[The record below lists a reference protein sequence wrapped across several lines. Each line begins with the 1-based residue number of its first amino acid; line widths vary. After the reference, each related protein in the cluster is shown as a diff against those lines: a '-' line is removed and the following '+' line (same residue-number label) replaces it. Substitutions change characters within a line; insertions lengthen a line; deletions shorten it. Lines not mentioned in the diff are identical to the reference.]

1 MSISPYPAPMSPED
15 APQDDLERELESL
28 MHEDADLDHEPD
40 HAPETHDPPP
50 PPPKRLRGAQLM
62 LSSTDT
68 DQRHAQ
74 VSDPPKVPAKMDK
87 AKNVLDIVAEY
98 EGWSLANHPDFAPR
112 HRMFMSVAKFICDMN
127 AANYM
132 MSNVQKLTI
141 FMLIDGGSWRAHK
154 RQLFHLRDGAW
165 DMADK
170 LTLEAWDLLSALEG
184 LFVTIASKFE
194 EAGGEVKWSW
204 SEASEFIRDTITESI
219 HDGDLIDVLASFA
232 KQNSDHVRMVTSNKT
247 WKATWA
253 RRVADM
259 VASYRKAW
267 ETNAHT
273 AILSRL
279 FLQDCETPMPKSQG
293 ICFDDIH
300 LTPTWDIHP
309 KSEACDCYV
318 RFDYPY
324 FYENMVMSDS
334 TINVDTFKEKL
345 RLFITSL
352 YYKNEHAFQVKLC
365 FLCAAFQDVCTGK
378 MLFQI
383 GRGGDGKG
391 MEAVLDAALFGSLS
405 SASLDCGVFL
415 DRMEFRKSAELAWN
429 KSNIRIQEMDT
440 KVRFLSDIWKRFI
453 VDEEIDCRVNYGFT
467 TKRRFG
473 TSLKIQEVNYEN
485 VPVIEESRDMN
496 KACEQLRRRV
506 VCIRMGN
513 ATYTPNPAEVD
524 HKNGLY
530 LLIPQDE
537 LTSFL
542 RHPVTAALYL
552 REWCLPFFQE
562 NSLADC
568 LKMLHDLKSIDDRLE
583 ADTQWLAAKLS
594 GRDLPPPGNDRTLL
608 DANDEIVE
616 LVHGATPHKS
626 IIKEYLLHK
635 IEELPGC
642 IASSRGRTTKLQTFV
657 SAIDH
662 SAMKLFKQL
671 DHNSFEKLQINWAKL
686 KQSMIRCGGQE
697 MFGNWMEWTCPFD
710 LNFVIQSWD
719 GNAFHDY
726 SAFYMQ
732 HCTSRGNAD
741 ALLRPLAAAVQESVE
756 LEQLRRYAEQGHD
769 RRQELL
775 EAYIHRH
782 DTAGFLDA
790 DGMSVIEVEYY
801 TRPCYGRLLARG
813 VSGQKLTREARAVAF
828 QHCTEVDAACCHPRL
843 LRQKLMDLDAW
854 SDAKYV
860 MLSRFIKNYKSWRQ
874 CIADYMDI
882 SLDDAKVERIRL
894 FYGGKP
900 TCSIPF
906 LLKLCSEIQLAAQV
920 IVHHESSR
928 RWQQLYS
935 DRRNPEFSRLSGILS
950 FDEASMLAE
959 VSSLMGD
966 SMCVLLF
973 DGGYIRCRDL
983 HDDVA
988 LHHALETE
996 DSRVGTQIRRWGPLT
1011 TNSLPRLLVRRGLA
1025 QFYRT
1030 QDVVDYGNC
1039 LLTSLYYMEHECDLG
1054 ELTENELD
1062 DGISAREFNL
1072 YSLHC
1077 SQRDEN
1083 AVHAL
1088 KWLPDGFRPDDATNG
1103 AVYVFHEQSSPG
1115 VVGHWWTAKICGET
1129 EIAVFDSTAP
1139 ECLMGAKIVDF
1150 QTILEEIDGMN
1161 AFLLILTTATEPV
1174 DMPLHSAYDL
1184 RGAGPPDT
1192 DANTLYITAPI
1203 CVECSSPL
1211 APAHEVAGRVYTL
1224 SGLRQVVV
1232 TTKRCS
1238 RKSCRAHHHYNYRKV
1253 DGQKYHSLPLED
1265 LEYLFVNSKV
1275 GFERTFLDY
1284 HDALQFRGGISHNA
1298 IEFAQSQTLWED
1310 AEQHY
1315 RWHRECASAQLYYSV
1330 IVESTEMWGNSTAT
1344 MRRRIFN
1351 IEIDDPLS
1359 NDFLTEYQDWWH
1371 KHQLS
1376 RVEWQ
1381 KVTEVVMD
1389 GHEKVAAKCPGIP
1402 LARAGRPRKDG
1413 QTPQRQN
1420 GWFMAI
1426 DPGSGLILSVTN
1438 MLEPENNE
1446 VAKAVLNK
1454 VISRASNLNCVIYDK
1469 MCVCQKA
1476 FSSDQNFA
1484 KVKYWCVDRFHAKA
1498 HGDRCPCSP
1507 LLHRRLDLRLRDVNT
1522 SIAEQTFS
1530 WFRGYASS
1538 FNTKNADTHIFYV
1551 LLYVK
1556 KHNLLVRKDY
1566 IRHLNPFS
1574 ARAKA
1579 SKSRHVLTRPSSK
1592 KYHCR
1597 RPAASGRA
1605 GVVYKKPSKKVRKN
1619 HIKQK

>member
-1 MSISPYPAPMSPED
+1 
-15 APQDDLERELESL
+15 
-28 MHEDADLDHEPD
+28 
-40 HAPETHDPPP
+40 
-50 PPPKRLRGAQLM
+50 
-62 LSSTDT
+62 
-68 DQRHAQ
+68 
-74 VSDPPKVPAKMDK
+74 
-87 AKNVLDIVAEY
+87 
-98 EGWSLANHPDFAPR
+98 
-112 HRMFMSVAKFICDMN
+112 MFMSVAKFICDMN

-132 MSNVQKLTI
+132 MSNMQKLTI
-141 FMLIDGGSWRAHK
+141 FVLIDGGNWRAHK
-154 RQLFHLRDGAW
+154 RQLFHLHNGAW
-165 DMADK
+165 DMEDRLA
-170 LTLEAWDLLSALEG
+170 LEAWDLLVALEG
-184 LFVTIASKFE
+184 LFVTIASKI
-194 EAGGEVKWSW
+194 EAAGSEVQWSW
-204 SEASEFIRDTITESI
+204 LEASKYIHDTITESI
-219 HDGDLIDVLASFA
+219 HDGDLINTLASFA
-232 KQNSDHVRMVTSNKT
+232 KQNSDHVRMVTGNKT

-259 VASYRKAW
+259 VALYRKGW
-267 ETNAHT
+267 ESHTNT
-273 AILSRL
+273 SILSRL

-293 ICFDDIH
+293 ICFDDIY
-300 LTPTWDIHP
+300 LTPTWDVRP
-309 KSEACDCYV
+309 KSEARDCYV

-324 FYENMVMSDS
+324 FYENIVMSDS

-352 YYKNEHAFQVKLC
+352 YYKNEYAFQAKLC
-365 FLCAAFQDVCTGK
+365 FRCAAFQGVCTGK

-415 DRMEFRKSAELAWN
+415 DRMEFRKSAELVWN
-429 KSNIRIQEMDT
+429 KANVRIQEMDS
-440 KVRFLSDIWKRFI
+440 KVRFLSDVWKRFV

-473 TSLKIQEVNYEN
+473 ASMKIQEVNYEN
-485 VPVIEESRDMN
+485 VPVIEESRDLS

-513 ATYTPNPAEVD
+513 ATYTPNPNEVD
-524 HKNGLY
+524 HKNGVY

-568 LKMLHDLKSIDDRLE
+568 LKMLHDLKSIDARLE

-594 GRDLPPPGNDRTLL
+594 GRDLPPPGNDRTFL

-616 LVHGATPHKS
+616 LVHAATPHKP

-642 IASSRGRTTKLQTFV
+642 ITSSRGRTTKLQTFV
-657 SAIDH
+657 GAIDH
-662 SAMKLFKQL
+662 SSLKLFKQL

-686 KQSMIRCGGQE
+686 KQSMIRSGHQE
-697 MFGNWMEWTCPFD
+697 VFGNWVEWTCPFD
-710 LNFVIQSWD
+710 VKFIIQTWD

-732 HCTSRGNAD
+732 HCTSRGNTD
-741 ALLRPLAAAVQESVE
+741 ALLRPVATTVHESVQ
-756 LEQLRRYAEQGHD
+756 LEQLRRYAEQGKD

-782 DTAGFLDA
+782 DTVGFMDA
-790 DGMSVIEVEYY
+790 DGMSVIAVEYY
-801 TRPCYGRLLARG
+801 TQPSYGRLLARG
-813 VSGQKLTREARAVAF
+813 VSGQKLTKEARAVAF

-843 LRQKLMDLDAW
+843 LQQKLMDLEEW
-854 SDAKYV
+854 SDSKFI

-882 SLDDAKVERIRL
+882 SLEDAKVELIRI

-900 TCSIPF
+900 SCDIPF
-906 LLKLCSEIQLAAQV
+906 LLKLCSEIHVAAQAV
-920 IVHHESSR
+920 LHHESSR
-928 RWQQLYS
+928 RWQHLYS

-950 FDEASMLAE
+950 MDEASMLAE
-959 VSSLMGD
+959 VCSLMGG

-983 HDDVA
+983 HDDIS
-988 LHHALETE
+988 LCHALETG
-996 DSRVGTQIRRWGPLT
+996 DSRVGTQIRRWGPLNT
-1011 TNSLPRLLVRRGLA
+1011 VSLPRLLVRRGLA

-1030 QDVVDYGNC
+1030 QDVVDFGNC
-1039 LLTSLYYMEHECDLG
+1039 LLTSLYYMEDKCDLG
-1054 ELTENELD
+1054 ELTETELD

-1072 YSLHC
+1072 SCLHC
-1077 SQRDEN
+1077 SQRDET
-1083 AVHAL
+1083 ATYAL
-1088 KWLPDGFRPDDATNG
+1088 KWLPDGFRFDEVENG
-1103 AVYVFHEQSSPG
+1103 AVYAFHEKSSPELL
-1115 VVGHWWTAKICGET
+1115 GHWWTAKICGET
-1129 EIAVFDSTAP
+1129 EIAVFDSRAP
-1139 ECLMGAKIVDF
+1139 ECLLGAKIMEF
-1150 QTILEEIDGMN
+1150 QNILEEIDGTTT
-1161 AFLLILTTATEPV
+1161 FLLTLRTATEPV
-1174 DMPLHSAYDL
+1174 HMPLESAYDL
-1184 RGAGPPDT
+1184 RGAGSSAD
-1192 DANTLYITAPI
+1192 DADILRISTPVRI
-1203 CVECSSPL
+1203 CGECSSPL

-1224 SGLRQVVV
+1224 SGLQQVVV

-1238 RKSCRAHHHYNYRKV
+1238 RKSCRTHHHYNYRKV
-1253 DGQKYHSLPLED
+1253 DGQKYHNLHLDD
-1265 LEYLFVNSKV
+1265 LEYVFVNSKV

-1284 HDALQFRGGISHNA
+1284 HDALQFRGGLSHNA

-1315 RWHRECASAQLYYSV
+1315 RWHREYAAAQLYYSV
-1330 IVESTEMWGNSTAT
+1330 VLESSEMWAKSTED
-1344 MRRRIFN
+1344 MRRRTFN
-1351 IEIDDPLS
+1351 IDIDNPLA
-1359 NDFLTEYQDWWH
+1359 NNFLANYQDWWH

-1376 RVEWQ
+1376 HADWR

-1402 LARAGRPRKDG
+1402 PSRAGRPRKDG
-1413 QTPQRQN
+1413 QNPQRQN

-1426 DPGSGLILSVTN
+1426 DPRSGLILSVTN
-1438 MLEPENNE
+1438 MQEPENNE

-1454 VISRASNLNCVIYDK
+1454 VVARASNLNCVIYDK
-1469 MCVCQKA
+1469 MCVCHKA
-1476 FSSDQNFA
+1476 FVSDRNFA

-1498 HGDRCPCSP
+1498 HGDHCPCSP
-1507 LLHRRLDLRLRDVNT
+1507 LLHRRLDRRVRDVNT

-1530 WFRGYASS
+1530 WFRGYAAS

-1579 SKSRHVLTRPSSK
+1579 SKSGHVLTRPSSK
-1592 KYHCR
+1592 KYQCR
-1597 RPAASGRA
+1597 RPAASSHSGL
-1605 GVVYKKPSKKVRKN
+1605 VYKKPSKKVMKH
-1619 HIKQK
+1619 HIRQK